1 MLPSIKDIMKMRKN
15 LGISQKDLASGIGVS
30 QSYIARLEK
39 GEINPPYD
47 KIAKIYSYLQKSG
60 DRAEK
65 LDIRAQKLMSS
76 PIMWAYASDSILTC
90 LSTMRKNGFS
100 QMPVM
105 SKDRPNIGTITE
117 SGINDLLVNGTSIE
131 SLKGM
136 SVKSIMTEPLPVL
149 GKNSP
154 LYALYP
160 LLRYFDAILVSDMGE
175 IVGIVTKA
183 DILKAVEAYA

>member
-1 MLPSIKDIMKMRKN
+1 MRKN

-100 QMPVM
+100 QMPDKRNSM
-105 SKDRPNIGTITE
+105 RKAQE
-117 SGINDLLVNGTSIE
+117 
-131 SLKGM
+131 KGR
-136 SVKSIMTEPLPVL
+136 K
-149 GKNSP
+149 
-154 LYALYP
+154 
-160 LLRYFDAILVSDMGE
+160 
-175 IVGIVTKA
+175 
-183 DILKAVEAYA
+183 